1 MTQVEIPDAA
11 RAEHGGYRVDVSR
24 GERNGRVSSEWFS
37 RPADE
42 RYLSLSELFAAVRG
56 RAARS
61 RTVESAAMRVEA
73 GHGDADRLALVL
85 PGENMP
91 LVPNPLELW
100 AARESCRRT
109 GYLSAPA
116 PSTACRNQLQYGLTS
131 QACRVGQNAR
141 GRPQTREY
149 FRFRAGHH
157 GSCPRQAPPGCAAR
171 SGGAGEEAARSGSLT
186 PVKPLTFGLP
196 SF

>member
-116 PSTACRNQLQYGLTS
+116 PSTACRNQPSVRADLPSVPSWSKRSRSAASPRVFSISCRASRQLPATS
-131 QACRVGQNAR
+131 PTGMRGSIWRR
-141 GRPQTREY
+141 GRR
-149 FRFRAGHH
+149 
-157 GSCPRQAPPGCAAR
+157 SCSIG
-171 SGGAGEEAARSGSLT
+171 
-186 PVKPLTFGLP
+186 
-196 SF
+196 